1 MHPILSNLR
10 TLLWTQLAWLLA
22 GIISAAILVWAGLA
36 VWKNALFFAIPVLL
50 IYGFIANSSYYVC
63 RSLPL
68 AKRNFFLVSAVFGG
82 ASLISGFTWLGICLL
97 WNKFGYMLGEP
108 WAGIEISRHLSVIL
122 LIAAVIL
129 YLLTILAHDVLLAFE
144 NLGAAERR
152 AARAGLLAREAELQ
166 VLRSQINPH
175 FLFNSLNSISA
186 LTSIAPASARDMTLE
201 LANFFRL
208 TLAFSEKT
216 KITLNEEISLC
227 QHFLAIEK
235 IRFGKKLQVEITLD
249 PLSLASLIPPM
260 LLQPLVENAIKHGIR
275 DLVEGGTIKILS
287 IVRDGWLHISIQNPL
302 DTQPSNMPGNGTG
315 LKNLQARFSSLY
327 GDQAR
332 VSWVKSPDR
341 FLVELA
347 LPLEYTANP

>member
-1 MHPILSNLR
+1 MHPILSSPR
-10 TLLWTQLAWLLA
+10 RLLWSMLVWLLA
-22 GIISAAILVWAGLA
+22 GILGAKILVLADLAG
-36 VWKNALFFAIPVLL
+36 WKNALFFTIPMLL
-50 IYGFIANSSYYVC
+50 IYGFIATSSYYVC
-63 RSLPL
+63 RALPL
-68 AKRNFFLVSAVFGG
+68 AKRSFFLVSAVFGG

-97 WNKFGYMLGEP
+97 WNKLGYALGEA
-108 WAGIEISRHLSVIL
+108 WTGIEISQHLSIIL
-122 LIAAVIL
+122 LIGAVVL
-129 YLLTILAHDVLLAFE
+129 YLLAILAHDVLLAFE

-152 AARAGLLAREAELQ
+152 AARAQLLARDAELQ

-186 LTSIAPASARDMTLE
+186 LTSIEPASARAMTLE

-235 IRFGKKLQVEITLD
+235 IRFGKKLQVEMTLD

-260 LLQPLVENAIKHGIR
+260 LLQPLIENAIKHGIR
-275 DLVEGGTIKILS
+275 DLVEGGTIRILS
-287 IVRDGWLHISIQNPL
+287 IVRDGWLHISIENPV
-302 DTQPSNMPGNGTG
+302 DVQPSSKPGNGTG
-315 LKNLQARFSSLY
+315 LKNLQARFASLY

-332 VSWVKSPDR
+332 VRWVKSSDN
-341 FLVELA
+341 FSLEMA
-347 LPLEYTANP
+347 LPLEYATRP